1 MVMTDNFTIRVE
13 TVLVGGVGSIIGRS
27 ILKSGLARINKQ
39 PDAFTQEDRKTL
51 IESLIKSISVFGTRE
66 EAKRIQAELEK
77 LI

>member
-1 MVMTDNFTIRVE
+1 MTDDFTTKIE

-39 PDAFTQEDRKTL
+39 PSAFTNEDRKTL
-51 IESLIKSISVFGTRE
+51 IENLVKSISVFGTRE